1 MLPEFPSTREVPREA
16 WGDMAQSLGAIT
28 SANVRPEGRDSR
40 KSGSARLACRQG
52 YTGLA
57 RRGPKMRDKQQG
69 GADDCDTVYA
79 HQMCSWRASKLL
91 VINMLRQLQAPSH
104 RSWRDMPASIDL
116 SDESNTEITNDTG
129 RRWAENLTRLD
140 ALPAVE
146 STRIGGVTELE
157 TVRGGPSRVTAL
169 R

>member
-1 MLPEFPSTREVPREA
+1 
-16 WGDMAQSLGAIT
+16 
-28 SANVRPEGRDSR
+28 
-40 KSGSARLACRQG
+40 
-52 YTGLA
+52 
-57 RRGPKMRDKQQG
+57 MRDKQQG
-69 GADDCDTVYA
+69 GADDCDTVYG

-91 VINMLRQLQAPSH
+91 VIKMLRQLQAPSH
-104 RSWRDMPASIDL
+104 RIWRDMPARIDL
-116 SDESNTEITNDTG
+116 SDKSNTEITIDTG